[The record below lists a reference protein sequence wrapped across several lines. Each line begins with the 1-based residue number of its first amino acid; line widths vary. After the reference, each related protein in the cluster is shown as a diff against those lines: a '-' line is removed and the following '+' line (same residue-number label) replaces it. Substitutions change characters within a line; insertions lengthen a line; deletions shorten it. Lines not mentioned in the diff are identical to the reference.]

1 MQSSTDILSVATY
14 SQHQVHSAPCLDI
27 QICEAPVRPM
37 CDALAT
43 KYQSLLMRW
52 KAILL
57 LNHLSHVLRA
67 KGPPVKLECV
77 CKVDTSYHTRSSP
90 PDGCVRMQAALFM
103 AMPLAQIRWPAQ
115 NQQPNVQFHTCTV
128 AF

>member
-1 MQSSTDILSVATY
+1 V
-14 SQHQVHSAPCLDI
+14 
-27 QICEAPVRPM
+27 

-43 KYQSLLMRW
+43 KYQSLLMRG
-52 KAILL
+52 KTILL

-67 KGPPVKLECV
+67 NGPPVKLECV
-77 CKVDTSYHTRSSP
+77 CKVDTIPFQTQSSP
-90 PDGCVRMQAALFM
+90 PDGCLRMQAALFM

-115 NQQPNVQFHTCTV
+115 NQQPNVQLHTCTV